1 MFNEPSNRS
10 WTRVPK
16 HHRLDAELVRRG
28 LVASRTEAQKAIADG
43 LVVVSGV
50 AASKAA
56 TMITTDTPIVLTGPP
71 ERFVSR
77 GGEKLDGALDRL
89 RLEVRDRRWL
99 DAGAATGGFTDCL
112 LQRGASEVVAVD
124 VGYGQLA
131 WALRNDPRVTVIERV
146 NVRDLTT
153 DVLPWRPEG
162 VVADLSFISLRVVL
176 PALVAVADAN
186 ADFLLMVKPQFEV
199 GRADVGKG
207 GVVRDPTLWATA
219 VQSVVDRAADEGLG
233 LAGAA
238 ASPLPGPAGN
248 REFFVWLRRGA
259 TVGSE
264 AIAPIIEPVIEE
276 VAVEE
281 RGRMGS

>member
-1 MFNEPSNRS
+1 
-10 WTRVPK
+10 
-16 HHRLDAELVRRG
+16 
-28 LVASRTEAQKAIADG
+28 
-43 LVVVSGV
+43 
-50 AASKAA
+50 
-56 TMITTDTPIVLTGPP
+56 MITSNTPIVLTGPP
-71 ERFVSR
+71 TRFVSR

-89 RLEVRDRRWL
+89 RVEVRDRRWL

-112 LQRGASEVVAVD
+112 LQRGASEVTAVD

-146 NVRDLTT
+146 NVRDLASEL
-153 DVLPWRPEG
+153 LPWRPEG

-176 PALVAVADAN
+176 PALAAVAEAD

-207 GVVRDPTLWATA
+207 GVVRDPALWTTA
-219 VQSVVDRAADEGLG
+219 VQSVVDRATDQGLG

-259 TVGSE
+259 ILGAES
-264 AIAPIIEPVIEE
+264 IAAVIEPVIEE

>member
-1 MFNEPSNRS
+1 M
-10 WTRVPK
+10 
-16 HHRLDAELVRRG
+16 
-28 LVASRTEAQKAIADG
+28 
-43 LVVVSGV
+43 VSGV

-71 ERFVSR
+71 TRFVSR
-77 GGEKLDGALDRL
+77 GGEKLDGALERL
-89 RLEVRDRRWL
+89 RVGVRDRRWL

-112 LQRGASEVVAVD
+112 VQRGATEVVAVD

-131 WALRNDPRVTVIERV
+131 WTLRNDPRVTVIERV
-146 NVRDLTT
+146 NVRDLTS
-153 DVLPWRPEG
+153 DLLPWRPDG

-176 PALVAVADAN
+176 PALVAVAEAE

-207 GVVRDPTLWATA
+207 GVVRDPALWAAA
-219 VQSVVDRAADEGLG
+219 VRGVVERASHEGLG

-248 REFFVWLRRGA
+248 REFFVWLRRDA
-259 TVGSE
+259 SVAAESLAAVIE
-264 AIAPIIEPVIEE
+264 PMIAPMIDE
-276 VAVEE
+276 VAAEE
-281 RGRMGS
+281 RERMES

>member
-1 MFNEPSNRS
+1 MPR
-10 WTRVPK
+10 

-28 LVASRTEAQKAIADG
+28 LVASRTEAQNAIADG
-43 LVVVSGV
+43 LVMVSGV

-71 ERFVSR
+71 SRFVSR
-77 GGEKLDGALDRL
+77 GGEKLEGALERL
-89 RLEVRDRRWL
+89 RVDVRDRRWL

-131 WALRNDPRVTVIERV
+131 WALRNDARVTVIERV
-146 NVRDLTT
+146 NVRDLTN
-153 DVLPWRPEG
+153 DLLPWRPEG
-162 VVADLSFISLRVVL
+162 IVADLSFISLRVVL
-176 PALVAVADAN
+176 PAFVAVAEAD

-207 GVVRDPTLWATA
+207 GVVRDPALWTAA
-219 VQSVVDRAADEGLG
+219 VQNVVERAADEGLG

-248 REFFVWLRRGA
+248 REFFVWLRRDA
-259 TVGSE
+259 TPE
-264 AIAPIIEPVIEE
+264 ALSRAPVIEPMIEPVIEQMIDE
-276 VAVEE
+276 VAAEE

>member
-1 MFNEPSNRS
+1 M
-10 WTRVPK
+10 PK
-16 HHRLDAELVRRG
+16 HHRLDGELVRRG
-28 LVASRTEAQKAIADG
+28 LVASRTEAQKAIEDG
-43 LVVVSGV
+43 LVMVNGV
-50 AASKAA
+50 TAEKAA
-56 TMITTDTPIVLTGPP
+56 TMITSNTPIVLTGPP
-71 ERFVSR
+71 ARFVSR

-89 RLEVRDRRWL
+89 LALEVRDRRWL

-131 WALRNDPRVTVIERV
+131 WALRNDPRVAVIERV
-146 NVRDLTT
+146 NVRDLTSGL
-153 DVLPWRPEG
+153 LPWRPEG

-176 PALVAVADAN
+176 PALVVVAEAD

-207 GVVRDPTLWATA
+207 GVVRDPALWATA
-219 VQSVVDRAADEGLG
+219 VQSVVDRAADMGLG
-233 LAGAA
+233 LAGVA

-248 REFFVWLRRGA
+248 REFFVWLRRDA
-259 TVGSE
+259 TLGDESLTAV
-264 AIAPIIEPVIEE
+264 IEPMIEE
-276 VAVEE
+276 VAIEE

>member
-1 MFNEPSNRS
+1 M
-10 WTRVPK
+10 RVPR

-28 LVASRTEAQKAIADG
+28 LVASRTEAQKAIDVG
-43 LVVVSGV
+43 LVLVNGV
-50 AASKAA
+50 AATKAA
-56 TMITTDTPIVLTGPP
+56 TMISSNTPIVLTGPP
-71 ERFVSR
+71 MRFVSR

-89 RLEVRDRRWL
+89 SLVVRDRRWL

-112 LQRGASEVVAVD
+112 LQRGASQVVAVD

-131 WALRNDPRVTVIERV
+131 WALRTDPRVTVIERV
-146 NVRDLTT
+146 NVRDLTGEH
-153 DVLPWRPEG
+153 LPWRPEG

-176 PALVAVADAN
+176 PSLVAVAEAG

-207 GVVRDPTLWATA
+207 GVVRDPALWATA
-219 VQSVVDRAADEGLG
+219 VQNVVDRAADLGLG

-248 REFFVWLRRGA
+248 REFFVWLRQGA
-259 TVGSE
+259 MLGGESL
-264 AIAPIIEPVIEE
+264 AADIEPMIEPMIEE
-276 VAVEE
+276 VAIEE